1 MKDLDKETDTKAQ
14 PIRITS
20 WHGRTLASD
29 NERYSKSRRAAAET
43 GCVQTQIEKKEIKM
57 GKRGKRTVTV
67 SHRAPKA

>member
-1 MKDLDKETDTKAQ
+1 MKDLDKKTDTKAK

-29 NERYSKSRRAAAET
+29 NERYSKSRRASREAGT
-43 GCVQTQIEKKEIKM
+43 YQGKVEKKEIKM
-57 GKRGKRTVTV
+57 GKRGVRTITV